1 MKSMAFAAFAVFF
14 LILASAVS
22 AGTTDSCSVDKL
34 KVDNIATELTTK
46 TKLTYYVV
54 CSPTMEKGQINRLVV
69 TVPYR
74 DAYNVEAE
82 DALGAMKV
90 FEGPEYAGL
99 TSTDTD
105 STVGSFFRK
114 AIVLESNNTTGYM
127 LTIGFQSD
135 LMVYESEKIFRI
147 TPKGLGANPKVTAV
161 GTGIT
166 EAQISV
172 NSIDYGLTLPLGSA
186 VTSSPSGCQV
196 TEGYVNCTGISA
208 SALDSMEIK
217 WTGSGPG
224 ILYTKVRE
232 FAFDFPDMFASF
244 FNGLKST
251 IDRLLNKD

>member
-1 MKSMAFAAFAVFF
+1 MKRMAFTAFAVFF
-14 LILASAVS
+14 LILASAAS
-22 AGTTDSCSVDKL
+22 AGPTDSCSVDKL
-34 KVDNIATELTTK
+34 KVENIATELTTK
-46 TKLTYYVV
+46 TKLTYNIE
-54 CSPTMEKGQINRLVV
+54 CSPTMESGQINRLVV

-90 FEGPEYAGL
+90 FEGPGYAGL

-114 AIVLESNNTTGYM
+114 AIVLEDNNTTGYM
-127 LTIGFQSD
+127 MTIGFQSD
-135 LMVYESEKIFRI
+135 LMVYVSENIFRI

-166 EAQISV
+166 KAQISV

-186 VTSSPSGCQV
+186 VTSSPSGCSV
-196 TEGYVNCTGISA
+196 TDGFVNCTGIS
-208 SALDSMEIK
+208 SSELDSMEIK

-224 ILYTKVRE
+224 VLYTKVRE
-232 FAFDFPDMFASF
+232 FTFDLPDMFTSF
-244 FNGLKST
+244 FNGLKNT
-251 IDRLLNKD
+251 IGRLLNKD